1 MRILW
6 LRADY
11 LFPLTTGSRNRTFS
25 LLKRICH
32 EAELVYAG
40 FSPVQ
45 GEKPDEPLAGCVK
58 SLYCLPKEVET
69 TRGAEIYFRVIA
81 NLLSRYPFFAR
92 RSASPELRAYLSGV
106 IAEQKFDLLLCD
118 GLDAS
123 LNVDFSWKIHKVLY
137 HHSLETPLWR
147 QRYESATNTIQ
158 RTYFNYETKRTA
170 AFESDMCN
178 RFDSIVT
185 SSERDRESLIGEY
198 HVGKPISVVPVG
210 VDCDYFRPDPA
221 YKTIPHRL
229 VFSGKMDLL
238 SNIDQLLWFVSE
250 IYPLVRR
257 RFPDIT
263 FDIVGRNPASEV
275 VALGQKDRSIRV
287 TGWVED
293 IRPYLGQAEVFV
305 VPLRVPGGTRV
316 KLYEAMALKCP
327 VVSTSYGA
335 EGLEVV
341 ANRDLL
347 IADTPREFAGAI
359 ISLLENPRR
368 RQELAEH
375 GWRMVNASCD
385 WSARA
390 AQFLDVVR
398 ACAALPASD

>member
-11 LFPLTTGSRNRTFS
+11 LFPLTTGSRNRSFS

-40 FSPVQ
+40 YSPIH
-45 GEKPDEPLAGCVK
+45 GEQSDEALSCCVK
-58 SLYCLPKEVET
+58 SLHCIPKDIET
-69 TRGAEIYFRVIA
+69 TRGTEIYLRVAA
-81 NLLSRYPFFAR
+81 NVLSRYPFFAR
-92 RSASPELRAYLSGV
+92 RSSSPELREYLAGI
-106 IAEQKFDLLLCD
+106 IAEKHFDLLLCD

-123 LNVDFSWKIHKVLY
+123 LNVDFSWKLPKVLF
-137 HHSLETPLWR
+137 HHSIETPLWR
-147 QRYESATNTIQ
+147 QRYESATNIVQ

-178 RFDSIVT
+178 RFDSVIT
-185 SSERDRESLIGEY
+185 SSDRDRDALVGEY
-198 HVGKPISVVPVG
+198 HVTRPISVVPIG
-210 VDCDYFRPDPA
+210 VDCSYFKPDPA
-221 YKTIPHRL
+221 FKTIPHRL
-229 VFSGKMDLL
+229 VFSGKMDVL
-238 SNIDQLLWFVSE
+238 SNIDRLLWFVSE
-250 IYPLVRR
+250 IYPLVRH

-263 FDIVGRNPASEV
+263 FDIVGRNPASEI

-287 TGWVED
+287 TGWLED
-293 IRPYLGQAEVFV
+293 IRPYVGQADIFV

-316 KLYEAMALKCP
+316 KLYEAMALQRP

-347 IADTPREFAGAI
+347 IADTPREFAGEI
-359 ISLLENPRR
+359 IGLLENPQRKM
-368 RQELAEH
+368 ELAER
-375 GWRMVNASCD
+375 GWRMVNANCD

-390 AQFLDVVR
+390 GQFFDVLR
-398 ACAALPASD
+398 ACAALPIPD